1 MAILQ
6 SPCLMCSPNTAHPDP
21 RDQSGAARRGDL
33 EAAKTGVV
41 AAQPA
46 CKTELAAEHF
56 GQTQMEKSRSWPLLL
71 TTHRGADEAPATLP
85 GR

>member
-1 MAILQ
+1 MAIGRASARHVPQTQLT
-6 SPCLMCSPNTAHPDP
+6 LAHGI
-21 RDQSGAARRGDL
+21 GAGQGDL
-33 EAAKTGVV
+33 EAAKTGVA

-46 CKTELAAEHF
+46 CKTELAVEHF